1 MKGWKKRLLDEFDE
15 CVPPLSKEVKSTPI
29 AACEDGDF
37 RQGALSDGGGERKKS
52 RIKRLM
58 PWIYSV
64 CAVAA
69 AVVVLII
76 ALYQPAAAPP
86 TPKPTPAP
94 GYGGGVYSLEI
105 NPSCAFITDD
115 DGKVTAVRALNSDA
129 DVILAKAELE
139 LVGTSLAEAVKKYAD
154 YAARLGYLD
163 FESEKNAV
171 RLCGSGDQAVLD
183 SAASALT
190 DYFMNKGAFVA
201 VLKESKTVE
210 ALGEAFGIEQT
221 DTLEGL
227 SDKITAFAS
236 LYGERECENV
246 TADRLQKI
254 YSSAVLGGDLF
265 EIVQGELL
273 ANVEKIVANANDLL
287 GLVDCDLRI
296 MNHDGNPTKDFLS
309 GILGGNASMGGDYWT
324 IKGNPVFSS
333 GYTEEFGAL
342 MDEMERLLADYEE
355 KYGTLFKNVSE
366 LKNAA
371 AVYEQYAK
379 DDFATLFGQMTAED
393 FLNNFGDLIKMLELI
408 GEDVQTVKDLFSVP
422 ETVDEYLAK
431 LTSVL
436 SEKFDFRLQEHK
448 SVYEKEREAI
458 APDDYQ
464 TFIDEIIGEYGSLE
478 DFWNKK

>member
-37 RQGALSDGGGERKKS
+37 SQGALSGGGERQKS
-52 RIKRLM
+52 RVKRLM

-64 CAVAA
+64 CAVAV

-76 ALYQPAAAPP
+76 ALYRPDAVPP
-86 TPKPTPAP
+86 TPKPAP
-94 GYGGGVYSLEI
+94 GSGGGVYSLEI

-129 DVILAKAELE
+129 DVILANAELE
-139 LVGTSLAEAVKKYAD
+139 LVGTNLAEAVKKYTD
-154 YAARLGYLD
+154 YAARLGYVD
-163 FESEKNAV
+163 FESERNAV
-171 RLCGSGDQAVLD
+171 RLCGSGDQAALD

-201 VLKESKTVE
+201 VLKENKTAE
-210 ALGEAFGIEQT
+210 ALGEAFGFEQT
-221 DTLEGL
+221 DTLEDL
-227 SDKITAFAS
+227 SDKITALAS
-236 LYGERECENV
+236 LYGERECENATV
-246 TADRLQKI
+246 DRLQKI

-265 EIVQGELL
+265 ELVQGELL

-287 GLVDCDLRI
+287 GLVNCDLEI
-296 MNHDGNPTKDFLS
+296 MRHEDNPTKDILS
-309 GILGGNASMGGDYWT
+309 GILGSNTGVGGDYWT
-324 IKGNPVFSS
+324 IKDNLIFST

-342 MDEMERLLADYEE
+342 MNEMEGLLADYEK
-355 KYGTLFKNVSE
+355 KYGTLFKSVSE
-366 LKNAA
+366 LQAAA
-371 AVYEQYAK
+371 AVYERYATY
-379 DDFATLFGQMTAED
+379 DFAALFGQMTAED
-393 FLNNFGDLIKMLELI
+393 FLKNSVDLIKMLELI
-408 GEDVQTVKDLFSVP
+408 GENVQTVKDLLGMP

-431 LTSVL
+431 LASVL

-458 APDDYQ
+458 AAADYQ
-464 TFIDEIIGEYGSLE
+464 AFIDGIIGEYGSLE